1 VWGWVLLRG
10 NRALLLPSCAVV
22 FGVLLV
28 ALALPRILHGGS
40 GGAVPRGEVLAVPQA
55 SVSVTM
61 PPSGLVRVAA
71 AVETA
76 EPTFPP
82 VAPQKRTALI
92 IGVNHAPGH
101 SPLQG
106 AVKDA
111 TNMQQA
117 LVAYG
122 FPEANVVVLTD
133 AEATA
138 ARILTELDRLA
149 ARSPADGRA
158 VFAYAGHTR
167 MMGGVPHFV
176 AGDGG
181 LIPAGTVAAKLAR
194 VRAPMW
200 VALPTCYAGA
210 YALPGIIG
218 PNRIATFSSAA
229 DSESYELGPAG
240 SWLILYMVEY
250 AMLDGEAP
258 QSVEA
263 SFAYARAAI
272 DKVNPDREP
281 FIVDRIP
288 GDFVLGVRK
297 SAVQPGTEAAT
308 SPGSGDGVSQPSPP
322 EGADA
327 TGGSSRGPIMVCQ
340 GVRFGCPSGG

>member
-1 VWGWVLLRG
+1 
-10 NRALLLPSCAVV
+10 LPS
-22 FGVLLV
+22 F
-28 ALALPRILHGGS
+28 ALCVGIGLIALSIPHFHGAS
-40 GGAVPRGEVLAVPQA
+40 HSSATRGEAIAPQA
-55 SVSVTM
+55 SVTVTA
-61 PPSGLVRVAA
+61 PPAA
-71 AVETA
+71 APARVSVLAA
-76 EPTFPP
+76 EVTRPELPP
-82 VAPQKRTALI
+82 VTPQKRTALL
-92 IGVNHAPGH
+92 IGINHANGH
-101 SPLQG
+101 ASLQG

-117 LVAYG
+117 LVSYG
-122 FPEANVVVLTD
+122 FPESNVVVLTEG
-133 AEATA
+133 EATA
-138 ARILTELDRLA
+138 SRILTELDRLA

-158 VFAYAGHTR
+158 VFSFAGHTR

-176 AGDGG
+176 TADGG
-181 LIPAGTVAAKLAR
+181 LIPAGTIAAKLAR

-218 PNRIATFSSAA
+218 PNRVATFSSAA
-229 DSESYELGPAG
+229 DQESYELGPAG

-263 SFAYARAAI
+263 SFAYARRAI

-281 FIVDRIP
+281 FMVDRIP
-288 GDFVLGVRK
+288 GDFVLGVRRP
-297 SAVQPGTEAAT
+297 AAEPGSEAA
-308 SPGSGDGVSQPSPP
+308 SPPNGDGVSQPVSDD
-322 EGADA
+322 GAQS
-327 TGGSSRGPIMVCQ
+327 GGSSRGPIMVCS